1 VNVVVIDD
9 ELNIRKTLAIFFE
22 SEGHHVVTVSNPDD
36 ALAETSQRSFDLA
49 LVDLRLGTSSGL
61 DLIPKLLAASP
72 WLKIV
77 VITAFASIDT
87 AVEAIKRGAVDYL
100 PKPFTPAQLQLV
112 ISKVTQVRSLE
123 QKINSLQETLRMTD
137 ADLHVDSASAVMQRA
152 IELARDVADSE
163 ATVLLKGESG
173 TGKSMLAK
181 WIHQQSPRHSKP
193 FGVVSCPSL
202 SADLLE
208 SELFGHVKGAFTG
221 AVRDQLGRVAT
232 CEGGTLLLDEIG
244 DLPLPLQPKL
254 LRFLQ
259 DREYERLGEGITRKA
274 DLRVI
279 AATSMDLS
287 SAAKEG
293 RFREELLY
301 RLNVFEISLPA
312 LRERKEDVPGLA
324 EQYLAFFARQNH
336 RQLTGLTDEALQCLR
351 NYSWPGNVREFR
363 NVIERAVILCKSEQ
377 VDVYHLPPNLSGTQ
391 PQVSIGD
398 PVPIERIEEL
408 HIRRVLASTQSL
420 EEAAQILGIDTATL
434 WRRRKQY
441 GI

>member
-9 ELNIRKTLAIFFE
+9 ELNIRKTLSIFFE

-36 ALAETSQRSFDLA
+36 ALAETGQRSFDLA

-123 QKINSLQETLRMTD
+123 QKINSLQETLRMSD

-152 IELARDVADSE
+152 IKLARDVADSE

-221 AVRDQLGRVAT
+221 AVREQLGRVAT

-363 NVIERAVILCKSEQ
+363 NVIERAVILCRSEQ
-377 VDVYHLPPNLSGTQ
+377 VDVHHLPPNLSGTQ

-408 HIRRVLASTQSL
+408 HVRRVLASTKSL

>member
-1 VNVVVIDD
+1 VNVVIIDD

-22 SEGHHVVTVSNPDD
+22 SEGHHVVAVSNPDD

-61 DLIPKLLAASP
+61 DLIPKLLVSSP

-100 PKPFTPAQLQLV
+100 LKPFTPAQLQLV

-123 QKINSLQETLRMTD
+123 QKINSLQETLRMSD

-152 IELARDVADSE
+152 IKLARDVADSE

-181 WIHQQSPRHSKP
+181 WIHQQSSRHSKP

-202 SADLLE
+202 SAELLE

-244 DLPLPLQPKL
+244 DLPLLLQPKL

-287 SAAKEG
+287 LAVKQG

-301 RLNVFEISLPA
+301 RLNVFEIPLPP
-312 LRERKEDVPGLA
+312 LRERTEDIPGLA
-324 EQYLAFFARQNH
+324 ERFLAFFAHQNH
-336 RQLTGLTDEALQCLR
+336 RQLIGFTEHALQCLS

-363 NVIERAVILCKSEQ
+363 NVIERAVILCKTER
-377 VDVYHLPPNLSGTQ
+377 VDVCHLPPSLSGTQ

-398 PVPIERIEEL
+398 PIPIERIEEL
-408 HIRRVLASTQSL
+408 HIRRVLASTASL